1 MVFEGKKRQSEIQ
14 EIYQQLSAQ
23 EGMLLKWILYKQTLN
38 WKHFPNIFQTFFIVH
53 AKIYNL
59 HVHYNTMNFNEYFRN
74 VGKFG
79 YESNLFDHSG
89 TVSTIL
95 CV

>member
-23 EGMLLKWILYKQTLN
+23 EGMSLKWILDKQTLN
-38 WKHFPNIFQTFFIVH
+38 WKHFPNILQTFFIVH
-53 AKIYNL
+53 ANIYNL

-79 YESNLFDHSG
+79 YESNLFNHSG